1 MTSILPLILLGLSF
15 SFYSSVL
22 IPSVQYV
29 VTERVMG
36 TAFGLMGMLES
47 IAMATF
53 PLIAA
58 SIVTSSK
65 D

>member
-1 MTSILPLILLGLSF
+1 
-15 SFYSSVL
+15 
-22 IPSVQYV
+22 V

-58 SIVTSSK
+58 SIVTSS
-65 D
+65 DDEEIGYSNAGFFYFAVGLHFFIFN

>member
-1 MTSILPLILLGLSF
+1 
-15 SFYSSVL
+15 
-22 IPSVQYV
+22 
-29 VTERVMG
+29 MG

-58 SIVTSSK
+58 SIVTSS
-65 D
+65 DDEEIGYSNAGFFYFAVGLHILFSIQ